1 MPVNIL
7 QTRFHQIVVVVFV
20 LGNSMRIFA
29 QPSPPAGQHWEVVP
43 ALTDDF
49 HAFDASK
56 WQLKHPSWNGRSPST
71 FSPENVRFT
80 NGLMQLQL
88 TLADTNQSANWIH
101 APCVTSL
108 AKAFTV
114 GMYSETCVKVADL
127 SAPTSF
133 WMQGEYSEIDVIE
146 NFGTVKNEA
155 FRHVETSMMSNTHY
169 FTNGWATDIATSME
183 FTNLNQERNTAR
195 FFTYGVW
202 WKNNR
207 TVIFYR
213 DGLEVG
219 QVTTGGVFKE
229 PMYLFFDM
237 EPMSWGPGIPNA
249 SDVADIR
256 KNTSSYRWVHTWML
270 Q

>member
-1 MPVNIL
+1 VNIVR
-7 QTRFHQIVVVVFV
+7 TRDLAIVGLVLA
-20 LGNSMRIFA
+20 LGNGLSLFA
-29 QPSPPAGQHWEVVP
+29 QPTPPAGQHWEVVL

-49 HAFDASK
+49 QTFNASK
-56 WQLKHPSWNGRSPST
+56 WQLKHPTWNGRPPST
-71 FSPENVRFT
+71 FSPDNVRFT
-80 NGLMQLQL
+80 NGLMQLEM
-88 TLADTNQSANWIH
+88 TLADTNQSANWMH

-108 AKAFTV
+108 TKSFTV

-127 SAPTSF
+127 SATTSF

-146 NFGTVKNEA
+146 NFGTVKNDA

-169 FTNGWATDIATSME
+169 FTNGWAKDIATSKE

-207 TVIFYR
+207 TVVFYR

-219 QVTTGGVFKE
+219 QVTTGGDFNE
-229 PMYLFFDM
+229 SMYLFFDM
-237 EPMSWGPGIPNA
+237 EPMSWGPGIPSA
-249 SDVADIR
+249 SDVSDIR
-256 KNTSSYRWVHTWML
+256 KNASYYRWVHTWVL
-270 Q
+270 R